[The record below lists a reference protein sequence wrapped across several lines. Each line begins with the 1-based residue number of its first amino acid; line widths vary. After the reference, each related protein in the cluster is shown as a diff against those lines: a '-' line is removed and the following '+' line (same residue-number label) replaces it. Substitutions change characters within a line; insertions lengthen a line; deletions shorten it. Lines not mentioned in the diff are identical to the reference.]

1 MGAAG
6 WEHWSELEG
15 VRGTPERHEC
25 AEDQAS
31 RRVRT
36 LSNGSNWAARTTSL
50 GYPGQACPLPSSPDE
65 SSALLWGP

>member
-1 MGAAG
+1 MGAAV

-31 RRVRT
+31 
-36 LSNGSNWAARTTSL
+36 
-50 GYPGQACPLPSSPDE
+50 
-65 SSALLWGP
+65 